1 VLRSIA
7 ASSDELVAMGGTI
20 RNLARAVQV
29 ETGYPLDLL
38 HNFELERDAFEA
50 LTERLLAM
58 PAARRAEELDINP
71 DRADLLAA
79 GALLFRSIFRLSGR
93 SSLRIS
99 GHGVREGAFF
109 RWFLPTPHLL
119 PDVTGFAVQNLAQQY
134 FQTSPHVSRVRRIA
148 QRLFQSLQSLHGLD
162 DRDRELL
169 DAAAT
174 LHDIGMAV
182 DYHRH
187 HKHGAYLALTQPL
200 PGFDHREQAL
210 ISLLIRYHRKG
221 SPGLGPYRDLLRSD
235 DKSRLTQLSACL
247 RLAEHLECARTGR
260 IHDLSV
266 RIHADRVR
274 IEAHSAGQAVVEI
287 WEARKQADLFELA
300 FGRRLEIENRTEPL
314 PISRRS
320 LIV

>member
-1 VLRSIA
+1 MVAWAVLADSIP
-7 ASSDELVAMGGTI
+7 I
-20 RNLARAVQV
+20 
-29 ETGYPLDLL
+29 YPLY
-38 HNFELERDAFEA
+38 
-50 LTERLLAM
+50 
-58 PAARRAEELDINP
+58 
-71 DRADLLAA
+71 
-79 GALLFRSIFRLSGR
+79 ALLFVDSGLTDLQI
-93 SSLRIS
+93 SLLFALWSAVGVVVEVPS
-99 GHGVREGAFF
+99 GVLADRFSRRGCLVAGDLVRAVGFAA
-109 RWFLPTPHLL
+109 WVLL

-260 IHDLSV
+260 IHDVSV